1 MPRLTPGHPR
11 PLAKGPTSPAIH
23 RADSRRKRAVSV
35 PARWSLAQ
43 TGPKRWCNHSG
54 QSHWNRCSS
63 PSSGLA
69 QRNCSRG
76 DGDCPGQGPDEIE
89 RQGRVGCDH
98 GAGRCPQL
106 RRRATKR
113 GIVQLAEEGWN
124 EARSRPAN
132 CAAGGHGRRPG
143 AANCRPVARR
153 EITTGFRPSSR
164 IGRFST
170 FPRARCRQP
179 CRSGPAMSITSY
191 VRCAARGRDRGSHGH
206 SV

>member
-1 MPRLTPGHPR
+1 VVPR
-11 PLAKGPTSPAIH
+11 S
-23 RADSRRKRAVSV
+23 D
-35 PARWSLAQ
+35 WS
-43 TGPKRWCNHSG
+43 KRWCNHSG

-69 QRNCSRG
+69 QRNCSRD

-89 RQGRVGCDH
+89 REGRVECDH

-143 AANCRPVARR
+143 AANCRPVALR
-153 EITTGFRPSSR
+153 EITAGFSAEFADRPFLGISPGHVPATLQVWTGDEPYHLRRLRSQGTRPRLSWAQR
-164 IGRFST
+164 LML
-170 FPRARCRQP
+170 PPRCRHPAPRPALREPHALHHPMGGQP
-179 CRSGPAMSITSY
+179 R
-191 VRCAARGRDRGSHGH
+191 
-206 SV
+206 